1 MPIRTSRSLG
11 ACVAVALAA
20 TGSMAATGSPARAL
34 LADQV
39 CTGTWTVTYNPP
51 ITNTLQTVSA
61 VLRADFPYCTD
72 PEAPSASYS
81 QAFTDTVSCATLLN
95 TGSAA
100 HTFVWGNPA
109 AKPSTF
115 TYDWTVSDIG
125 GQAVITS
132 TGRIASGKYTPDGA
146 EQISVLVTPNPLQCA
161 FSGVATLTGPTTLT
175 ILRLSDSAVSA
186 Y

>member
-1 MPIRTSRSLG
+1 MRTRASRSFG
-11 ACVAVALAA
+11 TCVAVALAA
-20 TGSMAATGSPARAL
+20 VGSVAAAGGPARAL
-34 LADQV
+34 PVEQV

-61 VLRADFPYCTD
+61 VLTADFPHCTD

-115 TYDWTVSDIG
+115 AYSWTVSDIG

-132 TGRIASGKYTPDGA
+132 TGLITSGKYTADSA
-146 EQISVLVTPNPLQCA
+146 EQISVLVTPNALQCA
-161 FSGVATLTGPTTLT
+161 FSGVAKLTGPTTLT
-175 ILRLSDSAVSA
+175 ILQP
-186 Y
+186 